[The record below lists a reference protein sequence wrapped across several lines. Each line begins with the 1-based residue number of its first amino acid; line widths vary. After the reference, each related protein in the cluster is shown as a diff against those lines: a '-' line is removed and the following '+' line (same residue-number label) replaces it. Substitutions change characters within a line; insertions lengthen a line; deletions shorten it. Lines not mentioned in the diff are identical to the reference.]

1 MALRLGQDAVLSGH
15 EASPYS
21 VAFLHNLVWKTPRA
35 NAYGRVSLGPAR
47 HSASVACS
55 IIWPSLQP
63 RPAHRASALCPW
75 DTRGHADS
83 TGSQVLVHVASLGHI
98 LGTQLNQAPGP

>member
-1 MALRLGQDAVLSGH
+1 LRLGQDAVLSGH

-55 IIWPSLQP
+55 IIWSSFQP
-63 RPAHRASALCPW
+63 PVGGHGLVLESYGLDAQ
-75 DTRGHADS
+75 TRGPS
-83 TGSQVLVHVASLGHI
+83 GM
-98 LGTQLNQAPGP
+98 